1 MKNNKIISY
10 ISHFIKKFI
19 KNFNKEKIIL
29 ISIFSIFWYYFIH
42 SVELDTISSYFQYVL
57 KGLILA
63 MINIAIIYNNISIKK
78 LIFYCIMPFF
88 TSLLI
93 LYKYD
98 ITFIFIPYSIM
109 LLIDYFKIFF
119 ILKKILYLKVYDLLI
134 HLT

>member
-78 LIFYCIMPFF
+78 LIFYLCN
-88 TSLLI
+88 SI
-93 LYKYD
+93 L
-98 ITFIFIPYSIM
+98 FW
-109 LLIDYFKIFF
+109 
-119 ILKKILYLKVYDLLI
+119 ILKE
-134 HLT
+134 